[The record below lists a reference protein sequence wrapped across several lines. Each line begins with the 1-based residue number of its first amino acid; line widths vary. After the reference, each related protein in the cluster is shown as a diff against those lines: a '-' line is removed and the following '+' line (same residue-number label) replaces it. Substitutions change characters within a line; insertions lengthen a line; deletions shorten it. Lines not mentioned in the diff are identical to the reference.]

1 MRIRVLAGITK
12 LRLAT
17 FHTRLVAPVTDLP
30 GSKLDAFLELRAEIL
45 DGGHKTLVFSQF
57 VKFLSIVRASLDE
70 RGIEYQ
76 YLDGSLTTKERNAA
90 VKTFQAGNCPVFLI
104 SLKAGGLG
112 LNLTQADYVIH
123 LDSWWNP
130 AVENQASDRAHRLG
144 QNKPVTIYHLLT
156 KNTIEEKIQNLHQWK
171 RDLADQLLSGN
182 DKLTT
187 FSVQELIQL
196 IADDH

>member
-1 MRIRVLAGITK
+1 MLAGITK

-17 FHTRLVAPVTDLP
+17 CHPRLVAPNSLLP
-30 GSKLDAFLELRAEIL
+30 GSKLEAFLELLDEIL
-45 DGGHKTLVFSQF
+45 DGGHKVLVFSQF
-57 VKFLSIVRASLDE
+57 VKFLSIVRSAIEE

-76 YLDGSLTTKERNAA
+76 YLDGSLSGIERNAA
-90 VKTFQAGNCPVFLI
+90 VSDFQAGNCPVFLI

-144 QNKPVTIYHLLT
+144 QDKPVTIYHLLA
-156 KNTIEEKIQNLHQWK
+156 KDTIEEKIQNLHQWK
-171 RDLADQLLSGN
+171 RDLADQLLSGTETMSSIN
-182 DKLTT
+182 
-187 FSVQELIQL
+187 VHELINL
-196 IADDH
+196 LKEDLP